1 MTSAAARA
9 FLPGAPAT
17 PPPASPD
24 SESPDPAED
33 LASLP
38 GFRTPPEPRPSRRAP
53 DPPSP
58 EDGAA
63 AAGAAAPSAPPR
75 PLTPELFGKQAG
87 AFTAI
92 ARALLIAAAG
102 YLNMVAAVDDQDT
115 AFLTD
120 DDDEKLIPPPLGRI
134 AARRIKLGQL
144 AENYTDLQDIGEA
157 AVGLLAWLAKGV
169 TASLAARRDRKRA
182 EHGKTVATGLQPAEP
197 GQ

>member
-1 MTSAAARA
+1 V
-9 FLPGAPAT
+9 
-17 PPPASPD
+17 SPD
-24 SESPDPAED
+24 SGSPGPEED
-33 LASLP
+33 LARLP
-38 GFRTPPEPRPSRRAP
+38 GFGTAPAPRPSRRAP

-58 EDGAA
+58 EDGE
-63 AAGAAAPSAPPR
+63 AAGAAAPSEPQR
-75 PLTPELFGKQAG
+75 PLTPPSFGKQAG

-102 YLNMVAAVDDQDT
+102 YLNMVTAVDEQDT

-120 DDDEKLIPPPLGRI
+120 EDDERLIPPPLGRI

-157 AVGLLAWLAKGV
+157 AVGLLAWLAKGI
-169 TASLAARRDRKRA
+169 TASLSARRERKRA

-197 GQ
+197 AQ